1 MATRTQLYRKLELHR
16 RKIDLLMKQVEN
28 QNDAEDLMA
37 SRGVTLTPA
46 QVVMLDNLLDT
57 ADAVTSWNTVK
68 DEYLASKPTV

>member
-1 MATRTQLYRKLELHR
+1 MATRTQLYRNLELHR